1 MPILPKRLHPGDVVG
16 LIAPASAPPDPK
28 DIDRAVATLE
38 EMGFKPKL
46 GLHARKR
53 RGFVAGNDR
62 ERASDVMR
70 MFADRKVKGI
80 VCLRGGYGTARLLPL
95 LDYQIIR
102 NNPKVFAGFSDITS
116 LLCAFLAKSN
126 LLTFHGPM
134 AASQFAKTDYPAFSR
149 DRFVE
154 MITKP
159 VAGGGICK
167 GYAKK
172 TVEILRPGKASGEL
186 IGGNLSVL
194 CTLIRTP
201 FEPSFRGRILFFED
215 VDEKPYRIDR
225 MLTHLLNAGV
235 LQQVAGIAVGVS
247 PGCDD
252 PKAKNTREYRQTLED
267 VLKERLL
274 PLKIP
279 VVIGLPFGH
288 GPFHAT
294 LPVGGRATL
303 DAVNGDLLLTSPA
316 VTNACD

>member
-1 MPILPKRLHPGDVVG
+1 MPILPQRLHPGDAIG
-16 LIAPASAPPDPK
+16 LIAPASAPPNPK
-28 DIDRAVATLE
+28 DIDRAAAALE
-38 EMGFKPKL
+38 EMGFKPRL

-53 RGFVAGNDR
+53 QGFLAGNDR
-62 ERASDVMR
+62 ERATDLMR
-70 MFADRKVKGI
+70 MFADRKIKGI
-80 VCLRGGYGTARLLPL
+80 LCLRGGYGTARLLPL

-102 NNPKVFAGFSDITS
+102 DNPKVFAGFSDITS
-116 LLCAFLAKSN
+116 LLCAFLTKSN

-134 AASQFAKTDYPAFSR
+134 AASQLAKKDYPEFSR
-149 DRFVE
+149 NHLLA
-154 MITKP
+154 MLTKP
-159 VAGGGICK
+159 AAGCGICR

-172 TVEILRPGKASGEL
+172 TVSILRPGKVSGEL

-194 CTLIRTP
+194 CTLIGTQFQP
-201 FEPSFRGRILFFED
+201 AFRDRILFFED

-235 LQQVAGIAVGVS
+235 LQQVAGIAVGIC
-247 PGCDD
+247 PGCED
-252 PKAKNTREYRQTLED
+252 PKAKSAREYRQTLED

-288 GPFHAT
+288 GPYHAT

-303 DAVNGDLLLTSPA
+303 DAMKGDLLLTSPA
-316 VTNACD
+316 VS

>member
-1 MPILPKRLHPGDVVG
+1 MPTLPQRLHPGDVVG

-28 DIDRAVATLE
+28 DIDRAAAALE
-38 EMGFKPKL
+38 EMGFKPRV

-53 RGFVAGNDR
+53 RGFLAGTDR
-62 ERASDVMR
+62 ERASDLMR
-70 MFADRKVKGI
+70 MFADRKVKSI
-80 VCLRGGYGTARLLPL
+80 LCLRGGYGTARLLPL
-95 LDYQIIR
+95 LDYQVIR
-102 NNPKVFAGFSDITS
+102 NNSKIFAGFSDITS
-116 LLCAFLAKSN
+116 LLCAFLVKSN

-134 AASQFAKTDYPAFSR
+134 AASQLVHKDYPAFSR
-149 DRFVE
+149 DHFLA
-154 MITKP
+154 MITKLA
-159 VAGGGICK
+159 AGGGICK
-167 GYAKK
+167 GYKKK
-172 TVEILRPGKASGEL
+172 TVEILRPGKVSGEL

-194 CTLIRTP
+194 CTLIGTP

-247 PGCDD
+247 PGCED
-252 PKAKNTREYRQTLED
+252 PKATNTREYRQTLED

-288 GPFHAT
+288 GAFHAT

-303 DAVNGDLLLTSPA
+303 DAKNGDLLLTGPA
-316 VTNACD
+316 VS

>member
-1 MPILPKRLHPGDVVG
+1 MPILPQRLHPGDVVG
-16 LIAPASAPPDPK
+16 LVAPASAPPDAK
-28 DIDRAVATLE
+28 DVDRAVAALE

-53 RGFVAGNDR
+53 HGFLAGNDS
-62 ERASDVMR
+62 ERASDLMR
-70 MFADRKVKGI
+70 MFADRKVNGI
-80 VCLRGGYGTARLLPL
+80 FCLRGGYGTARLLPL
-95 LDYQIIR
+95 LDYQLIR

-116 LLCAFLAKSN
+116 LHCAFLKKCN

-134 AASQFAKTDYPAFSR
+134 AASQLADKDYPAFSR
-149 DRFVE
+149 NRFLA
-154 MITKP
+154 MLTKP
-159 VAGGGICK
+159 AAGGSICK

-172 TVEILRPGKASGEL
+172 AVEILGPGKVSGEL

-194 CTLIRTP
+194 CTLIGTP
-201 FEPSFRGRILFFED
+201 FQPSFRGRILFFED

-235 LQQVAGIAVGVS
+235 LQQIAGVAVGVS
-247 PGCDD
+247 PGCED
-252 PKAKNTREYRQTLED
+252 PKAKDTREYRQTLED

-288 GPFHAT
+288 GPYHAT

-303 DAVNGDLLLTSPA
+303 DAANGDLLLTSPA
-316 VTNACD
+316 VS